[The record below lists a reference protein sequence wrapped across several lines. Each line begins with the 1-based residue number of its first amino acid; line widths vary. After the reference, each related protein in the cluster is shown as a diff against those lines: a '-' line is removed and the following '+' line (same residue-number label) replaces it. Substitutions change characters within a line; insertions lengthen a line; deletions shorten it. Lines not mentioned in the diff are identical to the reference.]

1 MTKKNITLGTMPN
14 SLILIGVANT
24 ILFGLLALQP
34 DLSVSVPLLLEISGL
49 IVVLLALVQY
59 LGNHGKIADSP
70 LFILVMAALFRGMF
84 VWQPPVLS
92 DDLYRYLFDGLMMIQ
107 GNNPYALAP
116 LDVTGLNQAMAALVP
131 LVNHGHLPTIYPPGA
146 QAVFAAGAALGIFAG
161 PILGMKMVMVAM
173 DMGSCIL
180 ILILLRSLGRPF
192 YPSILYAWNP
202 LPVLEIA
209 GSGHIDGAALFFF
222 LAALVLTIQKR
233 STVVSGLF
241 MGLSVVTKWVP
252 LIFLPTWF
260 LMVRPERKWT
270 ALAACLAGIL
280 ALTLP
285 FWPELINAMVT
296 LGTYL
301 RHWEFSGFIF
311 RSMRDLTGS
320 GLHAR
325 ILVATAFTGIIGAL
339 FVRQWRT
346 KNTSGRAMVFLS
358 IISAAYLVLSPT
370 VYPWYA
376 IYLAGFLPFVPT
388 PGGLVFTWSLMLSYG
403 IYITL
408 AATGQ
413 WVENTTTCLMV
424 LSAPTAAVLATP
436 LLGMFAKTSQK

>member
-1 MTKKNITLGTMPN
+1 MIRKNITLGTMPV
-14 SLILIGVANT
+14 SLVVIGAGVT

-34 DLSVSVPLLLEISGL
+34 DLSVSIPLVVEISGL

-59 LGNHGKIADSP
+59 LGYHGKIADSP
-70 LFILVMAALFRGMF
+70 LFIIVMAALLRAMF

-116 LDVTGLNQAMAALVP
+116 LDVKGLNPAMAALVP
-131 LVNHGHLPTIYPPGA
+131 LVNHGHLPTIYPPAA
-146 QAVFAAGAALGIFAG
+146 QAVFAAGAALGTFAG
-161 PILGMKMVMVAM
+161 PILGMKLVMVSM
-173 DMGSCIL
+173 DMGACML
-180 ILILLRSLGRPF
+180 MLVLLRSLDRPF
-192 YPSILYAWNP
+192 YPAILYAWNP

-209 GSGHIDGAALFFF
+209 GSGHIDGAALFFL
-222 LAALVLTIQKR
+222 LAALVLTLQNR
-233 STVVSGLF
+233 STVAAGLF
-241 MGLSVVTKWVP
+241 MGFSVATKWVP

-260 LMVRPERKWT
+260 LMVGPERRWRS
-270 ALAACLAGIL
+270 LAACLAGIL

-285 FWPELINAMVT
+285 FWPEMINAMVT

-311 RSMRDLTGS
+311 RRMRELTGS

-325 ILVATAFTGIIGAL
+325 ILVAAAFAGIIGAL

-346 KNTSGRAMVFLS
+346 QSSSGNAMVFLS

-376 IYLAGFLPFVPT
+376 IYLAGFLPLVPT

-413 WVENTTTCLMV
+413 WVEDATTCLMV
-424 LSAPTAAVLATP
+424 VAAPTAAVVVSL
-436 LLGMFAKTSQK
+436 LLGMFAKTSPK